1 MSMIQHNFTQ
11 GSPEWMQYRAEHF
24 NASDAAA
31 MLGCSPYKTRDDL
44 LREMATGETKPVDAA
59 TQRRFDDGHRFE
71 ALARVK
77 AEQIVG
83 EDLYPVV
90 GSEGRLSAS
99 FDGLTL
105 MGETIWEHKTINDTL
120 RGITDGAALP
130 EYYRAQMEQQ
140 LMLSGADKVLF
151 SATRWKD
158 DELQE
163 EMHVW
168 YMPDFTMRGRLLQ
181 GWAQFA
187 IDLASYTVPDKK
199 VEAVGEKPSALPV
212 LFVEVAGT
220 LVTTDNI
227 KEFRAGAEKLIAG
240 IKTELK
246 TDQDFADAEQM
257 VKHLDEAEK
266 RIDLLKDQML
276 SKTGDLN
283 QILVTLEDIQQNLM
297 RNTRLKLS
305 KQVEAQKVNRRN
317 QIVADAEKEFKT
329 FLAGINAEFAPAVSI
344 TTVKPDFYLAIKGKR
359 SFEMMVSSCN
369 DLTAKSKIE
378 ANEIAA
384 KVRGNLAL
392 LAEQKEYDFLFPN
405 KQQLASMERDHL
417 ALVVTSKIEEYKVAE
432 QKKRDA
438 EIERQRAAAEQKR
451 LDEEAQQQRE
461 DARQKLAAQPEPLKA
476 AAPAQQEEKPVVY
489 PPSAIRAAAPAPTTE
504 AVGTI
509 KRRPTSAQIIE
520 TLCDHYHANE
530 ATVTTWLR
538 EMNLERA
545 A

>member
-283 QILVTLEDIQQNLM
+283 QILVTLEDIQQNMM
-297 RNTRLKLS
+297 RATRLKLS
-305 KQVEAQKVNRRN
+305 RQVEAQKVTRRK
-317 QIVADAEKEFKT
+317 QIVGDAEREFGK
-329 FLAGINAEFAPAVSI
+329 FLDGVNREFPSGVGVGMVS
-344 TTVKPDFYLAIKGKR
+344 PNFEAAIKGKR
-359 SFEMMVSSCN
+359 SFDMMVSACN

-405 KQQLASMERDHL
+405 KQRLAFMERDHL
-417 ALVVTSKIEEYKVAE
+417 TLMINSTIAGYKADQERKRQEEEAK
-432 QKKRDA
+432 
-438 EIERQRAAAEQKR
+438 RQR
-451 LDEEAQQQRE
+451 DEE
-461 DARQKLAAQPEPLKA
+461 ARQKLAAQPEPVKA
-476 AAPAQQEEKPVVY
+476 AEPVQALQDEKPAQRPQVSV
-489 PPSAIRAAAPAPTTE
+489 RAAAPASTPTV
-504 AVGTI
+504 VGNI
-509 KRRPTSAQIIE
+509 KRRPTNAQIIE
-520 TLCDHYHANE
+520 TLCDYYQANE
-530 ATVTTWLR
+530 ATVTAWLR
-538 EMNLERA
+538 EMNLEQA